1 MMNLY
6 TAKKMCLKS
15 VKQANNKIK
24 ELFDKE
30 KFMSTLSLVFAMI
43 VLTLCFS
50 GYFLW
55 LVFSLAA
62 FGFIALSGLLIEFF
76 SKFEKKDD
84 EDEKDN
90 PLDLDKKDF

>member
-1 MMNLY
+1 
-6 TAKKMCLKS
+6 MCLKS

-30 KFMSTLSLVFAMI
+30 KIMSTLSLVFAMI

-62 FGFIALSGLLIEFF
+62 FGFIVLSGLLIEFF

-84 EDEKDN
+84 EDEKEN
-90 PLDLDKKDF
+90 PIDLDKKDF

>member
-1 MMNLY
+1 MINLDSI
-6 TAKKMCLKS
+6 KNMCIKS
-15 VKQANNKIK
+15 AKQAEGKIK

-30 KFMSTLSLVFAMI
+30 KIMSILSVVFAVI

-62 FGFIALSGLLIEFF
+62 FGFITLSGLLIEFF

-84 EDEKDN
+84 EKDN
-90 PLDLDKKDF
+90 DVIDLDKKDF

>member
-1 MMNLY
+1 MINLY

-30 KFMSTLSLVFAMI
+30 KFMSTLSLVFAVI

-84 EDEKDN
+84 EKEN
-90 PLDLDKKDF
+90 PIDLDKKDF

>member
-1 MMNLY
+1 MTNLD
-6 TAKKMCLKS
+6 AIKNMCIKS
-15 VKQANNKIK
+15 AKQAENKIK

-30 KFMSTLSLVFAMI
+30 KIMSILSLVFAII

-62 FGFIALSGLLIEFF
+62 FGFVTLSGLLIQFF

-84 EDEKDN
+84 EKDN
-90 PLDLDKKDF
+90 PIDLDKKDF

>member
-1 MMNLY
+1 MDLDSI
-6 TAKKMCLKS
+6 KKMCIKS
-15 VKQANNKIK
+15 AKQAEGKIK

-30 KFMSTLSLVFAMI
+30 KIMSTLSIVFAMI

-62 FGFIALSGLLIEFF
+62 FGFIVLSGLLIEFF

-90 PLDLDKKDF
+90 PVDLDKKDF

>member
-6 TAKKMCLKS
+6 KAKKMCLKS

-30 KFMSTLSLVFAMI
+30 KIMSTLSLVFAMI
-43 VLTLCFS
+43 ILTLCFS

-62 FGFIALSGLLIEFF
+62 FGFIALSGLLIGFF
-76 SKFEKKDD
+76 SKFENKD
-84 EDEKDN
+84 DEKDN
-90 PLDLDKKDF
+90 PIDLDKKDF

>member
-30 KFMSTLSLVFAMI
+30 KIMSTLSLVFAMI

-62 FGFIALSGLLIEFF
+62 FGFIALSGLLIELF
-76 SKFEKKDD
+76 SKFEKND
-84 EDEKDN
+84 DEKDN
-90 PLDLDKKDF
+90 PIDLDKKDF